1 MTQKKDK
8 IQAIVYRKNSQ
19 SIEYL
24 ALRRTKEKG
33 NIWQPVTGNR
43 DPQDTTILECLK
55 RELGEEIGI
64 KNMLK
69 VEEIHQ
75 FTYKGSGSKK
85 GIEFN
90 EIVFGV
96 EIETSQKIILQS
108 EPYIEHEDY
117 LWTSYD
123 GAFELFDFVEQK
135 EALNKLH
142 KKLS

>member
-1 MTQKKDK
+1 
-8 IQAIVYRKNSQ
+8 
-19 SIEYL
+19 
-24 ALRRTKEKG
+24 
-33 NIWQPVTGNR
+33 
-43 DPQDTTILECLK
+43 
-55 RELGEEIGI
+55 
-64 KNMLK
+64 MLK
-69 VEEIHQ
+69 IEEIHQ

-85 GIEFN
+85 DIEFN

-96 EIETSQKIILQS
+96 EVEASQEIILQS